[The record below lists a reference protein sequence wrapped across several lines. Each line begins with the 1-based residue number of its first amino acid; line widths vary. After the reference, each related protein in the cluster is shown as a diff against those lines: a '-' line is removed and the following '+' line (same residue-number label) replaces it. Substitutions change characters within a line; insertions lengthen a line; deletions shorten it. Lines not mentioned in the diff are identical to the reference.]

1 MLAALDALRTASSTC
16 SSALTILSG
25 SPDSIPDAP
34 ALSILRKDLISLFSL
49 VYSQIT
55 KLALSL
61 KPASPA
67 YSASVAPAED
77 LSKHIN
83 AVATCATLFNA
94 DVNGAT
100 LVAQVRSTTK
110 EIVQAVDLFLQ
121 TVITTLGSDAAAPG
135 QGKDI
140 YLIRTGAVHELI
152 EQARGPDGI
161 PESNV
166 VAVKR
171 HWVEDHRTLKDAVQE
186 FEDMMQP
193 SMGDDLDD
201 EFGDGWD
208 ELGVG
213 KEELSLEELGRV
225 KAVGVHIRK
234 NSSVG

>member
-1 MLAALDALRTASSTC
+1 MADILVALDALRAASSTC

-25 SPDSIPDAP
+25 SPSSIADAP
-34 ALSILRKDLISLFSL
+34 ALSILRKDLIALLSL

-83 AVATCATLFNA
+83 AVATCTTLFNA
-94 DVNGAT
+94 DVNGST
-100 LVAQVRSTTK
+100 LVTQVRSTTR
-110 EIVQAVDLFLQ
+110 EIIEAVDLFLQ
-121 TVITTLGSDAAAPG
+121 TVIATLGSDGSVQG
-135 QGKDI
+135 QGKDV

-161 PESNV
+161 PDSNV

-171 HWVEDHRTLKDAVQE
+171 RWVEDHRMLKDALQE

-193 SMGDDLDD
+193 SMGDVLEDD
-201 EFGDGWD
+201 FGDGWD
-208 ELGVG
+208 ELGLG
-213 KEELSLEELGRV
+213 KEPLTLEELGRV
-225 KAVGVHIRK
+225 KAVSYILGRSI
-234 NSSVG
+234 